1 MCFGDLD
8 INKHSKFE
16 YHTSDKAMFK
26 MIMANGYVNM
36 QLGPNTMSHKTT
48 YNWDSIQCFQ
58 FWKMKYY
65 KQPVVFLIPHNNV
78 SIHVKNDQVA

>member
-48 YNWDSIQCFQ
+48 YN
-58 FWKMKYY
+58 
-65 KQPVVFLIPHNNV
+65 
-78 SIHVKNDQVA
+78 